1 MRIGKSTRMALGV
14 SLGLALLLAF
24 AVACSAEE
32 PAQAPTPAEP
42 AMSAADI
49 AKIVQETM
57 SAQPQPETM
66 SPSDVAQAMQDAMAG
81 QEGVS
86 QQDVADAIAS
96 ALAAQPKEEGLTEA
110 DVARTIAEALQ
121 AQTPGLTEAD
131 VAKTVADALAAQS
144 PGMTEADV
152 AAAVAEAMAQQAPG
166 LTQEDLAKAVAE
178 AMASEVAVPTLLKE
192 GEGQTVDITTKPA
205 YGGQIRLALHSDPG
219 GEWDMCQFKAQ
230 HMQTHVVENFLL
242 GDYNLGPSGEGLT
255 TFQPRLGI
263 GTDKLAVGALAE
275 SWEVPDPLTY
285 SFKLRTGIRWQDK
298 HPTFGR
304 PVTAEEIATEI
315 NRIKECRWP
324 RHDFL
329 DDVTADDTDGDGV
342 ADTITHHTNQPISF
356 WGYEFAWGPYFMSAP
371 PESVEAGLDEPWNQS
386 GTGPW
391 MTVEG
396 GYTPAS
402 TLEFEKNPDWHMT
415 HTVDGTEYRLP
426 FLDGMHYTIIPQEA
440 VRLTA
445 LRTGK
450 LDYLQDVRTSD
461 RPILEQTNPDLGK
474 ALALDDS
481 FGYFMPMNKP
491 PFDDVNVRLA
501 MNYALDRDV
510 YTDALFGGD
519 AILLTFPLQPE
530 WPIHYEALEDQPQ
543 SVQDYHT
550 YDPEKAMQLLDEAGL
565 TPNADGV
572 RLSIPLLIRNT
583 NQLELEAAEIS
594 VGFWKDIGV
603 DVTLDLVDGPVLQSR
618 LFEKQYEFFANNVT
632 GRPNALNDFRRGHQ
646 WNRSNLNDEEFLEL
660 WENVLV
666 ATDPDEQ
673 VAAIKIATTKYLE
686 LAPSAHTP
694 AGFSGDYWHPWVQN
708 HSGENVL
715 AFVDYASK
723 WAYVWLDRDR
733 RFERTG
739 FR

>member
-1 MRIGKSTRMALGV
+1 MSRLRLIAAAV
-14 SLGLALLLAF
+14 SLAALLALT
-24 AVACSAEE
+24 VACASTEPSGATAEDIQAAMDAAVQKAAAQQPGVTQEDMAAAISQAMASQEQGASA
-32 PAQAPTPAEP
+32 
-42 AMSAADI
+42 
-49 AKIVQETM
+49 
-57 SAQPQPETM
+57 
-66 SPSDVAQAMQDAMAG
+66 SDVAAAVQSAMAA
-81 QEGVS
+81 QPGVT
-86 QQDVADAIAS
+86 QADVANAIAS
-96 ALAAQPKEEGLTEA
+96 ALAENQSDTEEQVANAIAQ
-110 DVARTIAEALQ
+110 ALRQ
-121 AQTPGLTEAD
+121 QTPGLTEAE
-131 VAKTVADALAAQS
+131 VSEAIARALAER
-144 PGMTEADV
+144 PGVTQEDIQMAV
-152 AAAVAEAMAQQAPG
+152 QAAVAEAVV
-166 LTQEDLAKAVAE
+166 K
-178 AMASEVAVPTLLKE
+178 EVAVPTLLKE

-371 PESVEAGLDEPWNQS
+371 PESVAAGLDDPWNQS

-391 MTVEG
+391 MTIED

-501 MNYALDRDV
+501 MNYALDRQV

-543 SVQDYHT
+543 AVQDYHT

-723 WAYVWLDRDR
+723 WAYVWMDRDA

>member
-1 MRIGKSTRMALGV
+1 MSKLRLIAAAV
-14 SLGLALLLAF
+14 SLAALLALT
-24 AVACSAEE
+24 VACASTEPSGATAEDIQAAMDAAVQKAA
-32 PAQAPTPAEP
+32 AQ
-42 AMSAADI
+42 
-49 AKIVQETM
+49 Q
-57 SAQPQPETM
+57 QPQQPGVTQEDM
-66 SPSDVAQAMQDAMAG
+66 AAAISQAMASQEQGASASDVAAAVQSAMAA
-81 QEGVS
+81 QPGVT
-86 QQDVADAIAS
+86 QADVANAIAS
-96 ALAAQPKEEGLTEA
+96 ALAENQSDTEEQVANAIAQ
-110 DVARTIAEALQ
+110 ALRQ
-121 AQTPGLTEAD
+121 QTPGLTEAE
-131 VAKTVADALAAQS
+131 VSEAIARALAER
-144 PGMTEADV
+144 PGVTQEDIQMAV
-152 AAAVAEAMAQQAPG
+152 QAAVAEAVV
-166 LTQEDLAKAVAE
+166 K
-178 AMASEVAVPTLLKE
+178 EVAVPTLLKE

-371 PESVEAGLDEPWNQS
+371 PESVAAGLDDPWNQS

-391 MTVEG
+391 MTIED

-501 MNYALDRDV
+501 MNYALDRQV

-543 SVQDYHT
+543 AVQDYHT

-723 WAYVWLDRDR
+723 WAYVWLDRDA